1 MTGIMATRS
10 TTAHTH
16 GNAEGETLARMYRTA
31 VLSSASGIMISDSN
45 APDRPVIFINP
56 AFSRITGYG
65 PSEVLGRNARFL
77 VRHDPEQPGIAQL
90 RHSLRRGETTSTLLR
105 FQRKDGQLFWADL
118 NIAPVHDDAGRIG
131 HFVSILTDVTDR
143 VEQSEQL
150 SYLATHDRLTSLANR
165 SLLID
170 RLSQA
175 ISRSHRQALHAAVV
189 IIDIDRFKLI
199 NDELGNG
206 VGNTLLIEFG
216 QRLRE
221 CVRQED
227 TVARLGDNEF
237 AIVLD
242 ALHASDDPTRPT
254 HAVLRSLTKPFTV
267 GQAEYFLTASIGIA
281 VHPHDGVSPDDLMRN
296 ARLAMQRI
304 KRNGG
309 NGFCCFSPD
318 SDRRSHQLLVQEN
331 ELHHALRR
339 NEFVLYY
346 QPKLDLFNGSVTGVE
361 ALLRWLHPERGLV
374 PPGEFIPLAETLGLI
389 HPMGEWVLNE
399 ACRQAREWMNAGLPP
414 TKVAINVSAH
424 QLRTAGLADAVASAL
439 IRHSLPPS
447 WLELEITE
455 SAVMDDIASASTIL
469 KQISALGVSLAL
481 DDFGTGHA
489 SLSYLRRLPFNTLKI
504 DRSFIQNVVTDP
516 GDASLSLAIIAMA
529 RSLGLRTV
537 AEGVETEAQR
547 DYLRKHLCDEMQGFL
562 ISRPL
567 PAAQAGQ
574 YLLDAAAL
582 TEAGDDDGGAR
593 PTLLLV
599 DDEQDILNALHRV
612 LRRSG
617 YRILATTDPDEAFN
631 LLARNIVHVLIV
643 DQRMPRMSG
652 VEFLQRA
659 RKLYPNT
666 VRMVLS
672 GYVDIESVTG
682 AINRGEV
689 FRHLTKPWDP
699 EELREQ
705 VRLAFNRHGHQ
716 LSSSQLSS

>member
-1 MTGIMATRS
+1 MTGITASRS
-10 TTAHTH
+10 AIAHRH
-16 GNAEGETLARMYRTA
+16 GDAEGETLARMYRTA

-56 AFSRITGYG
+56 AFSRITGY
-65 PSEVLGRNARFL
+65 SAAEVLGRNARFL

-90 RHSLRRGETTSTLLR
+90 RDSLSRGETTSILLR
-105 FQRKDGQLFWADL
+105 FQRKDDRLFWADL
-118 NIAPVHDDAGRIG
+118 NIAPVHDDAGRVG

-150 SYLATHDRLTSLANR
+150 HYLATHDRLTGLANR
-165 SLLID
+165 ALLID

-175 ISRSHRQALHAAVV
+175 IVRSHRQALHAAVAL
-189 IIDIDRFKLI
+189 IDIDRFKLI
-199 NDELGNG
+199 NDELGN
-206 VGNTLLIEFG
+206 VAGNTLLIEFG
-216 QRLRE
+216 KRLRE
-221 CVRQED
+221 CMRRQD

-242 ALHASDDPTRPT
+242 SLNASDDPTRPT
-254 HAVLRSLTKPFTV
+254 HAVLRSLTRPFTV
-267 GQAEYFLTASIGIA
+267 GEAEYFLTASIGIA
-281 VHPHDGVSPDDLMRN
+281 VHPHDGVSADDLMRN

-304 KRNGG
+304 KRSGG

-331 ELHHALRR
+331 ELHRALRR
-339 NEFVLYY
+339 HEFVLHY
-346 QPKLDLFNGSVTGVE
+346 QPKLDLRNGKIAGVE
-361 ALLRWLHPERGLV
+361 ALLRWQHPEKGLV
-374 PPGEFIPLAETLGLI
+374 PPGDFIPLAESLGLI
-389 HPMGEWVLNE
+389 HPMGDWVLDE
-399 ACRQAREWMNAGLPP
+399 ACRQGREWMEAGLPP
-414 TKVAINVSAH
+414 IKVAINVSAH
-424 QLRTAGLADAVASAL
+424 QLRTTGLADAVAAAL
-439 IRHSLPPS
+439 ARHGLPPG
-447 WLELEITE
+447 WLELELTE
-455 SAVMDDIASASTIL
+455 SAVMDDIDRAGAIL

-529 RSLGLRTV
+529 HSLGLRTI

-547 DYLRKHLCDEMQGFL
+547 DYLRKHLCDEIQGFL
-562 ISRPL
+562 IGRPV

-574 YLLDAAAL
+574 YLFDAAARM
-582 TEAGDDDGGAR
+582 ESGHDDGGTR

-612 LRRSG
+612 LRLSG
-617 YRILATTDPDEAFN
+617 YRILATTDPDEAFA
-631 LLARNIVHVLIV
+631 LLARNTVHVLLV

-652 VEFLQRA
+652 VEFLQRV
-659 RKLYPNT
+659 RKLYPDI

-672 GYVDIESVTG
+672 GYTDIEAVSD

-689 FRHLTKPWDP
+689 FRYLTKPWDP
-699 EELREQ
+699 EALREQ
-705 VRLAFNRHGHQ
+705 VRMAFSRHGT
-716 LSSSQLSS
+716 LPSSSHLR